1 MKNMLKH
8 SIEENSITGFATSEH
23 TIKMLQESS
32 YSIYFKVHTDKET
45 IDFTRLQQKKF
56 LVLYG
61 LFQRKFETKQAEE
74 TFFQFVDKF
83 L

>member
-23 TIKMLQESS
+23 TIKMLQESCKLLFVILIYNLA
-32 YSIYFKVHTDKET
+32 YSIYFKVHTDKDT
-45 IDFTRLQQKKF
+45 VDFTRLQQKKF

-61 LFQRKFETKQAEE
+61 LFQRKFETK
-74 TFFQFVDKF
+74 
-83 L
+83 

>member
-1 MKNMLKH
+1 MKKMLKQAVSED
-8 SIEENSITGFATSEH
+8 SIAGFATSEH

-32 YSIYFKVHTDKET
+32 YSTYFKVFTDKDT

-61 LFQRKFETKQAEE
+61 LF
-74 TFFQFVDKF
+74 
-83 L
+83 